1 MKGSKTLYVSDLDGT
16 LLRRD
21 QTVSPFT
28 AETINTLTARG
39 MLFSY
44 ATAR

>member
-1 MKGSKTLYVSDLDGT
+1 MENAKTLYVTDLDGT

-28 AETINTLTARG
+28 AETTKTA
-39 MLFSY
+39 
-44 ATAR
+44 